1 MLRSGL
7 LALLVTR
14 SYEQRA
20 SLRTERSDARGGWRP
35 SRRREEKPSEGEVV
49 AVGPGSVKDKRE
61 SRRSK
66 EQRKMNTKCHDEQ
79 NRKKKELRTERR
91 KVKVEN
97 PSRFLP
103 LDAET
108 AACSEKMLKV
118 LNVPQCLRN
127 RWAAGHRGANSRL
140 DSGSQLSLHF
150 YLIEEKEVQTIRGW
164 NEDSSWQVWCGRGA
178 VLRDGR
184 SKLGNKQIIEHKPR
198 TRKEAHDF
206 VPFHST
212 STARS
217 LTTTRTMFLPRASA
231 WGMSLDGMK
240 MNELRNSWMS

>member
-7 LALLVTR
+7 LALGTR

-20 SLRTERSDARGGWRP
+20 SRHRTERSDARGGWRP

-66 EQRKMNTKCHDEQ
+66 EQRKMNTKRHDEQ

-108 AACSEKMLKV
+108 AACSEKMLNV
-118 LNVPQCLRN
+118 QVPQCLRN
-127 RWAAGHRGANSRL
+127 RAGHRGANSRL

-178 VLRDGR
+178 V
-184 SKLGNKQIIEHKPR
+184 
-198 TRKEAHDF
+198 
-206 VPFHST
+206 
-212 STARS
+212 
-217 LTTTRTMFLPRASA
+217 
-231 WGMSLDGMK
+231 
-240 MNELRNSWMS
+240 